1 MHKHLANTLRT
12 TWCRHGLSV
21 VQTISG
27 VLWPRPRCW
36 CLGTETSAEQSLATS
51 RQVTAACE
59 ALGKPPPWKHEIG
72 RTTRTNNNLQ
82 VFSVQDLNLLVS
94 LVSNLI
100 ELIRMFF
107 WTKWH
112 RGCKNVCVCVCS
124 SVNWYGQVTQSSIAG
139 SITPPGR
146 KEMHQEIH
154 LAPYAQC
161 PQTQQSGC
169 LSELSSEAF
178 HRYLTEMSVM
188 TNQGRKMSPMS
199 PAFSF
204 SPLQSSNSN
213 SWRVWRVKSSET
225 VLHGPAWGQVLLE
238 KQRFLSYCVPT
249 CGTAETHILV
259 S

>member
-1 MHKHLANTLRT
+1 MVYLSWKIFIHGTNMHKHLANTLRT

-100 ELIRMFF
+100 ELRRFF
-107 WTKWH
+107 LDKMAQ
-112 RGCKNVCVCVCS
+112 GLQKCVCVF
-124 SVNWYGQVTQSSIAG
+124 I
-139 SITPPGR
+139 
-146 KEMHQEIH
+146 
-154 LAPYAQC
+154 
-161 PQTQQSGC
+161 
-169 LSELSSEAF
+169 SELVWSGHPIYGKEWQTWSRRA
-178 HRYLTEMSVM
+178 
-188 TNQGRKMSPMS
+188 
-199 PAFSF
+199 
-204 SPLQSSNSN
+204 NS
-213 SWRVWRVKSSET
+213 
-225 VLHGPAWGQVLLE
+225 LA
-238 KQRFLSYCVPT
+238 
-249 CGTAETHILV
+249 AA
-259 S
+259 